1 MHDDQRTSATGS
13 FMPTH
18 QGRFVWDELMTTDV
32 EGAKKFY
39 SALVP
44 WKTKPWDDET
54 SYTLI
59 ENAGVEIG
67 GIATPSGEGRK
78 VEWMPSVYVYD
89 LDACIRQ
96 VPRIGGTVVR
106 PPEEIPNM
114 GCWSLIAGP
123 DGARIS
129 IFEPADPPKP
139 GNERAPGVGEFS
151 WHELMSGDYKASW
164 EFYRQLFGWEKI
176 DEHQVDRLGTYF
188 IFGRKG
194 AATGGMFTRSAEM
207 PPASWVCYLQCES
220 VAKGVET
227 VRANGGRVMREPSE
241 VPGGSW
247 IAQCTDPQGVMFAL
261 TSRSK

>member
-1 MHDDQRTSATGS
+1 
-13 FMPTH
+13 MPTH
-18 QGRFVWDELMTTDV
+18 QGRFVWDELLTTDV

-44 WKTKPWDDET
+44 WKMKPWDDET